1 MTASWGFLW
10 LITVFIIFTEA
21 AGCAEFIIAPDYE
34 TFAEEGKSVLLKWEF
49 HSASTPVYM
58 KWFKTNSQNAVIK
71 NIIII
76 NNRGESIVTGIEIC
90 VYQKLEIFA
99 KINLLNSFHAADFL
113 LNTKKLLFF
122 MLSGGIET
130 QPAFTCSELPI
141 ETLEQSV
148 KYIQS

>member
-1 MTASWGFLW
+1 
-10 LITVFIIFTEA
+10 
-21 AGCAEFIIAPDYE
+21 
-34 TFAEEGKSVLLKWEF
+34 
-49 HSASTPVYM
+49 M
-58 KWFKTNSQNAVIK
+58 KWFKTNSQNVVIK

-90 VYQKLEIFA
+90 VHQKLEIFA

-122 MLSGGIET
+122 MFSGGIEN
-130 QPAFTCSELPI
+130 QPAFTCSELAI
-141 ETLEQSV
+141 ETLEQGV